1 MQIKLYKPTEPQI
14 DFNRL
19 LNEDQPFISCL
30 VAGRQTGK
38 TFFMQND
45 AVMRALNNPKHRI
58 FWVSPIQDQANKVM
72 KDVEAMFS
80 NHLELWNQIVKRY
93 DRKANEL
100 YFYNGSFIK
109 FRSADSGDNLRG
121 ATLDFIY
128 LDEAAYMKLD
138 FINEVLLPMV
148 TRTNGNVCAASTFNG
163 PNWFYEWYKDGQQ
176 EENFEQIKS
185 IKKTYLDLNDPSVEK
200 TVLGIKKSMTK
211 AQFDQEFLCRPVSA
225 NALFSNVE
233 DAVSADIANT
243 TYERLYI
250 GMDIGVAQDYTVL
263 TAITENYEVVD
274 IDRFNFKEEGMDSED
289 FKNRIKEFYL
299 KHDSKLSAAYFE
311 VNNNDLLFDEI
322 SDDDRL
328 YKLIPFHTT
337 SKTKPEMIRN
347 LIKLFEDKKIRIPK
361 DDALIKEL
369 YDFKSKRNP
378 ITGNLQFSNT
388 QGKHDDMVMSL
399 AIAAYCAFVEQDGG
413 VTMFL

>member
-163 PNWFYEWYKDGQQ
+163 PNWFYDWYKDGQQ

-185 IKKTYLDLNDPSVEK
+185 IKRTYLDLNDPSVEK

-274 IDRFNFKEEGMDSED
+274 IDRFNFKEEGMDSEE

-311 VNNNDLLFDEI
+311 LNNNDLLFDEI

-347 LIKLFEDKKIRIPK
+347 LIKLFEDKKIKIPK
-361 DDALIKEL
+361 NDTLIKEL

-399 AIAAYCAFVEQDGG
+399 AIAAYCAFEEQDGG

>member
-1 MQIKLYKPTEPQI
+1 MQIKLYKPTEPQK

-19 LNEDQPFISCL
+19 VNEDQPFISCL

-45 AVMRALNNPKHRI
+45 CVMRALNNPKHRM

-163 PNWFYEWYKDGQQ
+163 PNWFYEWYKEGQQ
-176 EENFEQIKS
+176 EKNFEQIKS
-185 IKKTYLDLNDPSVEK
+185 IKKTYLDLNNPSVEK

-233 DAVSADIANT
+233 DAIVQT
-243 TYERLYI
+243 TVQNYDRLYI

-263 TAITENYEVVD
+263 IALTEDYNVVD
-274 IDRFNFKEEGMDSED
+274 IDRFNFKEEGMDSEE
-289 FKNRIKEFYL
+289 FKNRIKDFYL

-347 LIKLFEDKKIRIPK
+347 LIKLFEDKKIKIPNN
-361 DDALIKEL
+361 DTLIKEL

-399 AIAAYCAFVEQDGG
+399 AIAAYCAFEEQDGG